1 MFKKMQSVFYYFQ
14 NPAETFQKIS
24 DKIIFGTAPLW
35 PDRLYIET
43 VYKRIN
49 HVSLNLDCPQ
59 TFNEKL
65 NWLKLYNQNP
75 LYTKLADKYL
85 AKEYV
90 AGVIGEE
97 YVVRN
102 YGVWKTFDEIDFDSL
117 PDRFILKATHDSGGV
132 TICRDKSQLDMLA
145 LKIKFDRILKTNY
158 FYKLR
163 EWVYKNAEPK
173 IIADELLDDHSGH
186 ELTDYKF
193 WCFNGEA
200 KIMYITNKGENIYEN
215 FYDMDYTPIDIN
227 HGYPRRF
234 PEYTKPQ
241 NFELMKSLAAKLS
254 KDIPFVRV
262 DFFDIDGK
270 VYFGEFTFYDWAGMK
285 SFVSKD
291 WDKLLGDWIK
301 LPIVK

>member
-1 MFKKMQSVFYYFQ
+1 MQSVFYYLQ

-49 HVSLNLDCPQ
+49 HVSLNLDSPQ

>member
-1 MFKKMQSVFYYFQ
+1 MFKKMQSVFYYLQ